1 MFDPVFIKV
10 LIGTLLLAASSSVVG
25 VFSFLKGESLV
36 GDAIAHALLPGV
48 VLAFI
53 IGDGRNPVF
62 LILGALVA
70 GLTAHYGISFLE
82 QRTKLKGDTA
92 ISLVLST
99 FFGFGIM
106 LLSAVQRTGQGQQA
120 GLERFLLGKAAAI
133 TLSDLY
139 VFGALALLLLASV
152 ALFFKGFQLMTFNED
167 FAAAKVDQE
176 AATELFVYAF
186 GNSLPTDSEKAQAA
200 VVAHRAAISKWF
212 YDCSVEMQKNLAL
225 MYVQDPRF
233 KKYYD
238 GRVNGLAQYVHDAIM
253 AQ

>member
-1 MFDPVFIKV
+1 MDQYEDEVR
-10 LIGTLLLAASSSVVG
+10 
-25 VFSFLKGESLV
+25 E
-36 GDAIAHALLPGV
+36 
-48 VLAFI
+48 
-53 IGDGRNPVF
+53 RW
-62 LILGALVA
+62 
-70 GLTAHYGISFLE
+70 
-82 QRTKLKGDTA
+82 GDTQA
-92 ISLVLST
+92 YAPSQS
-99 FFGFGIM
+99 
-106 LLSAVQRTGQGQQA
+106 RTS
-120 GLERFLLGKAAAI
+120 KY
-133 TLSDLY
+133 TH
-139 VFGALALLLLASV
+139 
-152 ALFFKGFQLMTFNED
+152 ED

-253 AQ
+253 AQQN